1 MDIRKEI
8 GARIKKARELQGWSL
23 TELSRRTD
31 NVLGASR
38 ISNYEQGTR
47 LPKPREIKIL
57 ARVLGTEPAHLM
69 CLEGEEMTNEERQL
83 LTSWRALPEK
93 DRMAYLRRITALSM
107 VYRDSVPDEKLQH
120 LAAPTA
126 KARKRKALK
135 SKPSP

>member
-1 MDIRKEI
+1 MVGLNSIHGSCAIASAALTQHVNSGQFHIAVACRLMDIRKEI

-83 LTSWRALPEK
+83 LTSWR
-93 DRMAYLRRITALSM
+93 
-107 VYRDSVPDEKLQH
+107 
-120 LAAPTA
+120 
-126 KARKRKALK
+126 
-135 SKPSP
+135 